1 MYVYV
6 YECDLWSFIPQ
17 DYVKALAYAKDRELV
32 ASAGLDR
39 QIFLWD
45 VNTLTAL
52 TASNNTVT
60 SESLF
65 VLTPILL
72 LLCVTLMLRPGLG
85 MRFRGVNVTVVFNS
99 AYLLSTL
106 VLILCILCSNWFS
119 KCRGSLWQCSCL
131 LTFLLLQPPH

>member
-1 MYVYV
+1 MYMYVYVYV

-85 MRFRGVNVTVVFNS
+85 MRFRGVNVTVVFN
-99 AYLLSTL
+99 YLLSTL
-106 VLILCILCSNWFS
+106 LACWLLRPAGERVSSSQKSIL
-119 KCRGSLWQCSCL
+119 
-131 LTFLLLQPPH
+131 PPF